1 MSHTQFLDESE
12 FSLKIGGIEIDP
24 TTGDGIEG
32 LLKFDSWTLQRVD
45 GHLAFMYD
53 GIEKFRISSVDG
65 ASSITASFNE
75 YEYTATANQ
84 TTFSG
89 ADENSNTLSYNLDK
103 VVVFMNGVRLLS
115 DTDFTANTGNSIVFA
130 ESLNAGDIIAIQSF

>member
-1 MSHTQFLDESE
+1 
-12 FSLKIGGIEIDP
+12 
-24 TTGDGIEG
+24 
-32 LLKFDSWTLQRVD
+32 
-45 GHLAFMYD
+45 MYD

-89 ADENSNTLSYNLDK
+89 ADDNSNTLSYNLDK

-115 DTDFTANTGNSIVFA
+115 DTDFTANTGNSIVFT